1 MMNNAMQ
8 LLSTVRTVAAPHG
21 PSCDVITFDFVPQ
34 LLKLLQNWTIMTQD
48 NLLIDVHN
56 PLLPYKRLE
65 ARSLQATAVLDSAM
79 STARRRRYWSNS
91 STSETQSNNI
101 MVEEHL
107 NPPSINT

>member
-56 PLLPYKRLE
+56 PLLPYTSPDGVWGEALSGQVYQDAYHRLV
-65 ARSLQATAVLDSAM
+65 A
-79 STARRRRYWSNS
+79 
-91 STSETQSNNI
+91 
-101 MVEEHL
+101 
-107 NPPSINT
+107 NPQRQLFVPIIEWI